1 MISAMDMLHNPRDLL
16 KIKLRSEFDGK
27 NVRKDLTK
35 KMGMQENLDASMT
48 DIIRIIIKGGS
59 GYVPVDEAFNDKVTI
74 DRDSIRYE
82 YNPVIES
89 EINMP
94 RKWSYKTSGPIF
106 QKLFREVAAAV
117 ADILHWQ
124 EEPFATDLG
133 VTSFTATYADKTMA
147 TRNFILPGDDFKEC
161 FAIIKQMVPGCEYTP
176 VVLLTSEDY
185 ADGDMMRS

>member
-1 MISAMDMLHNPRDLL
+1 MA
-16 KIKLRSEFDGK
+16 
-27 NVRKDLTK
+27 
-35 KMGMQENLDASMT
+35 

-89 EINMP
+89 EISMP
-94 RKWSYKTSGPIF
+94 RKWSYKTSSPIF

-133 VTSFTATYADKTMA
+133 VTSFT
-147 TRNFILPGDDFKEC
+147 G
-161 FAIIKQMVPGCEYTP
+161 
-176 VVLLTSEDY
+176 
-185 ADGDMMRS
+185 